1 MPVWLD
7 SQFMETHNATS
18 ALIDRFNRR
27 VDYLRVSV
35 TDRCDMRCSYC
46 IPKHFTG
53 YEDPADWLTFD
64 ELTQVIRV
72 FSSLGVRRVR
82 LTGGEPLLRRNL
94 PDLVGRIAALPGI
107 ADVSLS
113 TNGTRLDRHAAALA
127 KAGLKRVNIS
137 LDSLDQGCIE
147 KITGRDALDNVL
159 HGIKAA
165 EMAGLSPIKI
175 NMVILAG
182 VNEHEINRMVEFA
195 LNGGYILRLIELM
208 PMSDTARSLEGLDL
222 SASVRK
228 RLVSRYDLVP
238 SASEL
243 GGGPAVYWETRD
255 GSGTV
260 GFISPM
266 SQHFCATCNRVRLTV
281 EGTLLLCLGQEHC
294 LELRPLLRAGIS
306 DVELAVQIR
315 EAIDRKPE
323 RHEFVE
329 TPEKLVR
336 VMSRTGG

>member
-1 MPVWLD
+1 
-7 SQFMETHNATS
+7 METRNES
-18 ALIDRFNRR
+18 SGLIDRFNRR

-46 IPKHFTG
+46 LPKHFKD
-53 YEDPADWLTFD
+53 YEDPVDWLTFD

-72 FSSLGVRRVR
+72 FSTLGVRRVR

-94 PDLVGRIAALPGI
+94 PELVGRISALPGI
-107 ADVSLS
+107 SDISLS
-113 TNGTRLDRHAAALA
+113 TNGARLDRQAEALV

-147 KITGRDALDNVL
+147 KITGRDALDSVL
-159 HGIKAA
+159 NGIKAA
-165 EMAGLSPIKI
+165 EVAGLSPIKI
-175 NMVILAG
+175 NMVVMAG
-182 VNEHEINRMVEFA
+182 VNDHEIDRMAEFA
-195 LNGGYILRLIELM
+195 FSGGYILRLIELM
-208 PMSDTARSLEGLDL
+208 PMGDSARGQVGLTL
-222 SASVRK
+222 STDIREK
-228 RLVSRYDLVP
+228 LVSRYDLIP

-260 GFISPM
+260 GFITPM

-281 EGTLLLCLGQEHC
+281 EGTLLLCLGQEHSM
-294 LELRPLLRAGIS
+294 ELRPLLRAGIS
-306 DVELAVQIR
+306 DVELAEQIKL
-315 EAIDRKPE
+315 AIELKPE
-323 RHEFVE
+323 RHEFRE
-329 TPEKLVR
+329 APQKLVR

>member
-1 MPVWLD
+1 
-7 SQFMETHNATS
+7 METRNDTAG
-18 ALIDRFNRR
+18 LIDRFNRR

-46 IPKHFTG
+46 IPKHFKD
-53 YEDPADWLTFD
+53 YEDPIDWLTFD

-72 FSSLGVRRVR
+72 FSTLGVRRVR

-107 ADVSLS
+107 SDISLS
-113 TNGTRLDRHAAALA
+113 TNGARLDRQAEPLV

-147 KITGRDALDNVL
+147 KITGRDALDSVL
-159 HGIKAA
+159 NGIKAA
-165 EMAGLSPIKI
+165 EVAGLSPIKI
-175 NMVILAG
+175 NMVVMAG
-182 VNEHEINRMVEFA
+182 VNDHEIDRMADFA
-195 LNGGYILRLIELM
+195 FSGGYILRLIELM
-208 PMSDTARSLEGLDL
+208 PMGDTARGQVGLDL
-222 SASVRK
+222 STEVREK
-228 RLVSRYDLVP
+228 LVSRYDLVP

-255 GSGTV
+255 GSGAV
-260 GFISPM
+260 GFITPM

-281 EGTLLLCLGQEHC
+281 EGTLLLCLGQEHSM
-294 LELRPLLRAGIS
+294 ELRPLLRAGIS
-306 DVELAVQIR
+306 DLELADQIR
-315 EAIDRKPE
+315 LAIELKPE
-323 RHEFVE
+323 RHEFRE
-329 TPEKLVR
+329 APQKLVR